1 MVCPMCGREIM
12 NPEANYCDYCGTRLH
27 GMEYKETVEP
37 QAFPETKEKQP
48 RVSTG
53 LFLGVMLLP
62 MIPMI
67 GWILYL
73 VFLFYWAFA
82 SSIEDSRKS
91 FARASLIYSGITLVL
106 VIVFVSVICST
117 LASELAGVL

>member
-1 MVCPMCGREIM
+1 MVCPMCGREIP
-12 NPEANYCDYCGTRLH
+12 NPEANYCDYCGTRLQ
-27 GMEYKETVEP
+27 GMEYKETVET
-37 QAFPETKEKQP
+37 QAFSETKEKQP

-82 SSIEDSRKS
+82 SSVEDSRKS

-106 VIVFVSVICST
+106 MIVLVSVVCNVVV
-117 LASELAGVL
+117 SELTTVL

>member
-37 QAFPETKEKQP
+37 QAFPEMKEKQP